1 MNEFWYG
8 FIKPKYGEKA
18 KLYYVDIYFFI
29 LYIKTDNIYKEIA
42 KHVEN
47 RFDTYFWSNWINERW
62 IRWKN
67 HDKIFWITTKMKTKK
82 Q

>member
-47 RFDTYFWSNWINERW
+47 RFDTYF
-62 IRWKN
+62 
-67 HDKIFWITTKMKTKK
+67 
-82 Q
+82 